1 MPQITHFPTTSPA
14 PPLNPELKPTRR
26 FSLQLHNPLPQYYGR
41 RKRPI
46 PEQKTEP
53 DNFMKSDQLKAQS
66 ELLKTKQVR
75 FTPSAQ
81 APASLSAPVGP
92 RPMPRLPRAPLSL
105 PVEPVDDRCRCTIC
119 KRAEAA
125 QIESDRLSRLS
136 LTSDESAIT
145 LAVSV
150 P

>member
-1 MPQITHFPTTSPA
+1 MSQITHFPTPSPA
-14 PPLNPELKPTRR
+14 PPLNPELKSTRR
-26 FSLQLHNPLPQYYGR
+26 FSLQLHNPLPHYYGR
-41 RKRPI
+41 RKRSI

-66 ELLKTKQVR
+66 ELLRTKQVR

-81 APASLSAPVGP
+81 TPPTLSAPVGP
-92 RPMPRLPRAPLSL
+92 RPMPRLPRAPLSP

-119 KRAEAA
+119 QRAEAA
-125 QIESDRLSRLS
+125 QIKSDRLSRLS